1 MVQFESNGHMKIK
14 NAGERNREQN
24 VAGLRPQPIREHDSG
39 GESAIADV
47 PRLARR
53 RGDSAGLLTRM
64 PD

>member
-1 MVQFESNGHMKIK
+1 MKIK

-24 VAGLRPQPIREHDSG
+24 VAGLRPQPIREHESG